1 MNRLAADTPLVNSD
15 VIPSLECYSHNEAG
29 LELEKNQIGIKS

>member
-29 LELEKNQIGIKS
+29 LELKKIKLV